1 MFTTGAC
8 GCAAGPGF
16 ASSELQ
22 NFFVGLGKKLAY
34 HISTMQRQTPIF
46 QEEVRDGP
54 GRDEQ

>member
-1 MFTTGAC
+1 MFTTGAY

-16 ASSELQ
+16 AFLELQ
-22 NFFVGLGKKLAY
+22 NFLIGLSKKF
-34 HISTMQRQTPIF
+34 IMQRQTPIF

>member
-1 MFTTGAC
+1 MFTTGTY

-16 ASSELQ
+16 AFLELQ
-22 NFFVGLGKKLAY
+22 NFFVGLSKKLAY

-46 QEEVRDGP
+46 QQEVKDGP